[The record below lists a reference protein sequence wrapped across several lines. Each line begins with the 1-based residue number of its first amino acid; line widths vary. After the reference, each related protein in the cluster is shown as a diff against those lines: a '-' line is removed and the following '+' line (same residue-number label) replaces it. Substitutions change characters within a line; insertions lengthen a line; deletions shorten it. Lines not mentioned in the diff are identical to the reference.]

1 MCGIAGAFNDRK
13 AEEKVKT
20 ILSAMK
26 NRGRDDC
33 KINGARFCALG
44 HCLHSLVGFVPQP
57 IKENGWLSSNCEIY
71 NWKELAKAHH
81 LPSKNDSHLLIQL
94 LEKNSLSKIKE
105 TLKELDGPFAFAY
118 WLENR
123 LWLARDLLGIKP
135 VWYSW
140 NSESFYFASEKK
152 ALEKIG
158 CLDIQELNPRH
169 ILIYDISK
177 KAVSFIEREFFKID
191 LSLKKRQNLPKII
204 QELAK
209 LLEQSV
215 SKRLPQKKFG
225 ILFSGGIDSSLIA
238 FLAKKLGKNF
248 TCYTSAVLD
257 KNFSPHEDLA
267 ASEKAAKL
275 LGIKLKIKRITLTQ
289 VEKYLKTVVP
299 LIEDSNVVKVG
310 VGLTIFAACE
320 LAKKDGVK
328 VIFSGLGSEELFAG
342 YQRHKNS
349 SDVNKECLSG
359 LLKVY
364 ERDTYRDDVI
374 TMYNQMELR
383 MPFLDNELVQYAL
396 TIPGEYKIKE
406 GIEKWILR
414 QTAREMGLPEEIC
427 QRKKKAAQ
435 YGSGFDKAL
444 DKLAPRMGFK
454 TKSEYLRQFYP
465 AHNLN
470 LGVLFSTGKDSN
482 LALHIMRKQNYHIK
496 TLITLKSKNP
506 DSFMFHTPAID
517 LAKLQAEAL
526 NIPLMEVETL
536 GEENTEL
543 KDLEKAIKLAKEE
556 HQLEGIVTGALFS
569 NYQRERI
576 EKICDKLSLKIFS
589 PLWHKD
595 QETELKE
602 LLKEGFEFVMVRVA
616 ADGLSKEWLGR
627 KLGEKEIDELIK
639 ISRKYGIN
647 PAGEG
652 GEYESLVLFGPGYK
666 KRIRLIK
673 TEIISEGAGAYS
685 LTIQKAQLKEI
696 EE

>member
-1 MCGIAGAFNDRK
+1 MCGIIGIFNDSQAKGK
-13 AEEKVKT
+13 AK
-20 ILSAMK
+20 AMLVAIK
-26 NRGRDDC
+26 NRGKDGCKTICRDNHT
-33 KINGARFCALG
+33 IG

-57 IKENGWLSSNCEIY
+57 IKKTGWLSSNCEVY
-71 NWKELAKAHH
+71 NWQELANKHH
-81 LPSKNDSHLLIQL
+81 LSSKNDSQLLLYL
-94 LEKNSLSKIKE
+94 LEKNGIDQIKE
-105 TLKELDGPFAFAY
+105 TLRELDGPFAFAY
-118 WLENR
+118 WQKDG

-135 VWYSW
+135 LWYSW
-140 NSESFYFASEKK
+140 NTESFYFASEKK

-169 ILIYDISK
+169 ILSYSIQK
-177 KAVSFIEREFFKID
+177 KTVSFIEREFFRIG
-191 LSLKKRQNLPKII
+191 SLRKKGQNLPKIK
-204 QELAK
+204 QELAR
-209 LLEQSV
+209 LMEQSV

-238 FLAKKLGKNF
+238 FLTKKLGKNF

-257 KNFSPHEDLA
+257 KNFSPPEDLA
-267 ASEKAAKL
+267 ASEKAAQL
-275 LGIKLKIKRITLTQ
+275 LGINLKVKRITLPQ
-289 VEKYLKTVVP
+289 VEKYLKIVVP

-349 SDVNKECLSG
+349 LDINKECLSG

-383 MPFLDNELVQYAL
+383 VPFLDNELVQYAL

-444 DKLAPRMGFK
+444 DKLARRKGFK
-454 TKSEYLRQFYP
+454 TKSDYLRQFYP

-482 LALHIMRKQNYHIK
+482 LALYIMRKQNYRIK

-517 LAKLQAEAL
+517 LARLQAEAL
-526 NIPLMEVETL
+526 GIPLMEIETL

-543 KDLEKAIKLAKEE
+543 KDLEKAINLAKEE
-556 HQLEGIVTGALFS
+556 HRLDGIVTGALFS

-576 EKICDKLSLKIFS
+576 EKICDKLGLKIFS

-616 ADGLSKEWLGR
+616 ADGLSKEWLNR

-639 ISRKYGIN
+639 LSRKYGIN

-666 KRIRLIK
+666 KRIRLMK
-673 TEIISEGAGAYS
+673 TEVISEGAGAYS
-685 LTIQKAQLKEI
+685 LTVKKAQLEEI
-696 EE
+696 G